1 MAEDLVLASSER
13 NLLTDIPVSGWWV
26 TGLADG
32 EGSFVATMTYRTRI
46 GSRGQSIHSVD
57 ISHRFSLALRADDN
71 PTIVKLAQ
79 FFGCGHV
86 GDKKAPKSKPDA
98 NPQRIFRV
106 DAKDQLLKII
116 VPHFERFPLHSK
128 KARDFEI
135 WKEIVRFVD
144 VELSGT
150 KGWVRKFP
158 EKLERLQEMCD
169 ALVATRQFRA
179 ATDGMKN

>member
-1 MAEDLVLASSER
+1 MVEDLEIQSPER

-32 EGSFVATMTYRTRI
+32 EGSFVATLTYRHRV
-46 GSRGQSIHSVD
+46 GSKGQAIHSVD
-57 ISHRFSLALRADDN
+57 INHRFSLALRADDN
-71 PTIVKLAQ
+71 QTIVKLAR

-106 DAKDQLLKII
+106 DAKNELMETVI
-116 VPHFERFPLHSK
+116 PHFERFPLQSK
-128 KARDFEI
+128 KGRDFEI
-135 WKEIVRFVD
+135 WKEIVKFVD
-144 VELSGT
+144 AELSGT
-150 KGWVRKFP
+150 KGWVRRFP

-169 ALVATRQFRA
+169 ALAAIRQFRTA
-179 ATDGMKN
+179 IDGMKN